1 MLTATTKGIK
11 VSVETFYN
19 PLHSRPSEQRYVF
32 TYRITIE
39 NTSDF
44 TVQLLKRH
52 WTIIDAGG
60 NRRDV
65 HGDGV
70 VGVQPLIAQG
80 ESHQYVSYANMDT
93 DIGKMYGTYLMERHI
108 DGEQFEVKIP
118 EFRLIAPFKMN

>member
-11 VSVETFYN
+11 ISVETFYN
-19 PLHSRPSEQRYVF
+19 PLHSRPSEHRYVF

-52 WTIIDAGG
+52 WSILDANGTK
-60 NRRDV
+60 REV
-65 HGDGV
+65 KGDGV
-70 VGVQPLIAQG
+70 VGVQPLIPQG
-80 ESHQYVSYANMDT
+80 ESHQYVSWANMDT

-108 DGEQFEVKIP
+108 DGEMFEVEIP
-118 EFRLIAPFKMN
+118 EFQLIAPFKMN